1 MYCPWISLSN
11 SDLTLRDFENRGS
24 SVSALI
30 REFRHGIF
38 PGCVLI
44 CGGAGMGK
52 TALAELLAATL
63 LCEHASP
70 AERPCGQCKGCK
82 RVHAG
87 THPDLLTPSETK
99 KKSIGV
105 EEIRGI
111 LSALQTHALES
122 ERRAVLLDDADRLTP
137 QAQNSL
143 LKNLEEHPPQTHFIL
158 TTAYETRILSTIRS
172 RVVTVRL
179 APMPRDALT
188 AWLAGQGLSED
199 EAQESARLSDGSP
212 GLALTLSAD
221 ETDRSLRALA
231 YETVFRLTDEADIP
245 DIEYRLKDLKDDF
258 DRFLTVLERELR
270 LCMRGIPD
278 TEMSAAWPE
287 ARPARIARVLGFVIR
302 AEQQRASNV
311 NYQAVL
317 NVLLQTIVE
326 ETKKWRLS

>member
-1 MYCPWISLSN
+1 MSN
-11 SDLTLRDFENRGS
+11 SDLTLRDFESRGS

-30 REFRHGIF
+30 RELRKGVF

-52 TALAELLAATL
+52 TALAELLAAAL
-63 LCEHASP
+63 LCEDPSP
-70 AERPCGQCKGCK
+70 DKRPCGRCKGCR
-82 RVHAG
+82 RVLSG

-122 ERRAVLLDDADRLTP
+122 DRRAVLLDDADRLTP

-143 LKNLEEHPPQTHFIL
+143 LKNLEEHPPETHFIL

-172 RVVTVRL
+172 RVITVRL
-179 APMPRDALT
+179 APMAQDALT
-188 AWLAGQGLSED
+188 SWLSGQGLSVDTAREY
-199 EAQESARLSDGSP
+199 ARLSDGSP

-221 ETDRSLRALA
+221 ESDRSLRTLA
-231 YETVFRLTDEADIP
+231 YDTVFQMTDEADIP
-245 DIEYRLKDLKDDF
+245 EIEYRLRDLKDDF
-258 DRFLTVLERELR
+258 DRFLSILERELR
-270 LCMRGIPD
+270 LCMRVSPGQ
-278 TEMSAAWPE
+278 EMTGAWSQ
-287 ARPARIARVLGFVIR
+287 ARPAQLASVLGPVIQ

-326 ETKKWRLS
+326 ETRKWRLS

>member
-1 MYCPWISLSN
+1 MSSSELSL
-11 SDLTLRDFENRGS
+11 TEFESRGS

-30 REFRHGIF
+30 RELRRDVF

-44 CGGAGMGK
+44 CGGTGMGK
-52 TALAELLAATL
+52 TALARLLAAAL
-63 LCEHASP
+63 LCEEP
-70 AERPCGQCKGCK
+70 APEKRPCGQCKGCR
-82 RVHAG
+82 RVQSF
-87 THPDLLTPSETK
+87 THPDLLTPAETK

-122 ERRAVLLDDADRLTP
+122 DRRAVLLDDADRLTP

-143 LKNLEEHPPQTHFIL
+143 LKNLEDHPPATHFIL

-179 APMPRDALT
+179 APMTQDSLT
-188 AWLAGQGLSED
+188 AWLSRQGLSAED
-199 EAQESARLSDGSP
+199 AREYARLSDGSP

-221 ETDRSLRALA
+221 ETDRKLRELA
-231 YETVFRLTDEADIP
+231 YETVFRLSGEKDIP
-245 DIEYRLKDLKDDF
+245 DAEYALRDLKEEF
-258 DRFLTVLERELR
+258 DRFLAVLERELR
-270 LCMRGIPD
+270 LCMRGD
-278 TEMSAAWPE
+278 ANMRMGECWAE
-287 ARPARIARVLGFVIR
+287 ARPTQLASALGAVIR

-311 NYQAVL
+311 NYQAAL

-326 ETKKWRLS
+326 EFKKWPLS